1 MGKVGPQMATARIR
15 SRQVILGEE
24 VGGIIPEPEETEEDR
39 IRYEAMLVRME
50 EDARLARES
59 GVIVGGW
66 KKAHLFAPS
75 CQRPRT
81 RFTQSSVIR
90 AFTASVRRRSGYDA
104 T

>member
-59 GVIVGGW
+59 GERLPPITENIWGM
-66 KKAHLFAPS
+66 P
-75 CQRPRT
+75 
-81 RFTQSSVIR
+81 
-90 AFTASVRRRSGYDA
+90 DE
-104 T
+104 